1 MIAVDV
7 AVVLSGM
14 FARCVHLAVVLSY
27 CGQCQLLKYYIEGLA
42 EKLEEKSIELKR
54 AMKVGRFAIESFISF
69 RFLRKWFSVLSW

>member
-14 FARCVHLAVVLSY
+14 FARCVHLAVALSY

-42 EKLEEKSIELKR
+42 EKLEEKSIELKS

>member
-1 MIAVDV
+1 MIAVAV

-42 EKLEEKSIELKR
+42 EKLEEKSIELR
-54 AMKVGRFAIESFISF
+54 IAMKVGRFPLENLISF
-69 RFLRKWFSVLSW
+69 HFLRKRF